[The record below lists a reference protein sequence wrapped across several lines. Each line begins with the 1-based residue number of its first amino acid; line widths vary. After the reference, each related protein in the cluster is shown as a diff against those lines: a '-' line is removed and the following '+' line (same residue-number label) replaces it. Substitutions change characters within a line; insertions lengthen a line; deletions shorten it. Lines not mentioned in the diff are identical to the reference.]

1 MKYKSRK
8 IKSVQ
13 YEAKYQGIPTDYYQ
27 RLNYMCNQYEISESK
42 YNKILAKKQC
52 MLENL
57 YYYDLNIILYEEP
70 EGSPRPR
77 TRIINRKNFMNEAMS
92 NSSFVHVYSVTGK
105 EDSVFMQRLME
116 QDLLNLQCLIDTPC
130 NVEFNCFFKTPN
142 TFNVTDKFLAEIGL
156 IRYIPKPDWD
166 NIGKKYSDM
175 YNHNI
180 WIDDSYVIDGTVRK
194 FYSILPRVEIRLRYL
209 NTLYNKYQY
218 NSLIK
223 RKDYNP
229 ESQTMYLDKDGNL
242 AEKRKE

>member
-1 MKYKSRK
+1 MKHKSRK
-8 IKSVQ
+8 IKSIE
-13 YEAKYQGIPTDYYQ
+13 YETKYQGIPTNYYE
-27 RLNYMCNQYEISESK
+27 RLNYMCDIFNISESK
-42 YNKILAKKQC
+42 YNEILAKKQT

-57 YYYDLNIILYEEP
+57 YYYDLDIILYEEP

-77 TRIINRKNFMNEAMS
+77 TRIVNRKNFMNEAIS
-92 NSSFVHVYSVTGK
+92 NSNFVHVYSITGK
-105 EDSVFMQRLME
+105 EDSVFMQRLMQ

-130 NVEFNCFFKTPN
+130 IIEFNCFFKTPDS
-142 TFNVTDKFLAEIGL
+142 FSITDKFLAEIG
-156 IRYIPKPDWD
+156 IIGYIPKPDWD

-180 WIDDSYVIDGTVRK
+180 WIDDSYVTDGRVRK
-194 FYSILPRVEIRLRYL
+194 FYSILPRVEIKLRYL

-229 ESQTMYLDKDGNL
+229 ESQTTYLDKNGNL
-242 AEKRKE
+242 TEKR